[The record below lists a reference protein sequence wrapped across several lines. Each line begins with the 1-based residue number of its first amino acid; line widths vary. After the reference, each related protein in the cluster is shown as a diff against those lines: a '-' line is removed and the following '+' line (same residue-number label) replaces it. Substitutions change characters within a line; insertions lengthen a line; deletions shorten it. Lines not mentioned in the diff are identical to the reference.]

1 MNAEEIAI
9 ALLLL
14 TDDEI
19 VVVGHTIDIQR
30 LYETGAAQRVWDI
43 ALDNGHRPY
52 ANPKKRLTYD
62 IDQAERGENQNI
74 LTTQVSRHFDIGFTH
89 NLHALEHTYLIR
101 TNPAFW
107 SDLQVVYADE
117 DGQLQEADRG
127 DCYAVFRGAV
137 STNGAIRF
145 IRMDLDTLL

>member
-14 TDDEI
+14 TDNEI
-19 VVVGHTIDIQR
+19 VVVGHTVDIQR
-30 LYETGAAQRVWDI
+30 LYEAGAAQRVWDI

-52 ANPKKRLTYD
+52 ASQKKRLTYD
-62 IDQAERGENQNI
+62 IDQAERGENQNV
-74 LTTQVSRHFDIGFTH
+74 LTTQVSRHFGVGFTH

-101 TNPAFW
+101 ANPAFW
-107 SDLQVVYADE
+107 SELQVVFADE
-117 DGQLQEADRG
+117 DGQLQEAGRN

-137 STNGAIRF
+137 SASGAIRF